1 MNLSSAPLAVLRVPY
16 MIVRLPLQLIEQQVM
31 SRLSEEAPVRLVYER
46 TLGALDGA
54 VGSVLGDRRAVQ
66 RGAALTERS
75 DALARAAELDEQAT
89 QKREAA
95 DAELQGKQKKARED
109 QVAAQR
115 DKQRKTEQARKDE
128 ERRKRQAAQQ
138 ATRRAATAKKQAD
151 EQAAKRKQDA
161 EAAKR
166 AEQVKINAR
175 EQEAAA
181 PATAELKDATAMKTA
196 ATEQRS
202 DADRVENLAQAEK
215 DKRQSTAR

>member
-16 MIVRLPLQLIEQQVM
+16 MIVRLPLQLIEQQVL
-31 SRLSEEAPVRLVYER
+31 SRLSEEAPARLVYER

-54 VGSVLGDRRAVQ
+54 VGSVLGDRGVAK

-89 QKREAA
+89 QKRAAA
-95 DAELQGKQKKARED
+95 DAELQGRQNKARED

-115 DKQRKTEQARKDE
+115 DKQRKTEQARKE
-128 ERRKRQAAQQ
+128 AEQRKRQAAQQ
-138 ATRRAATAKKQAD
+138 ATRRAAAAKKQAD
-151 EQAAKRKQDA
+151 ELAAKREHDA

-166 AEQVKINAR
+166 AEQAKINAR
-175 EQEAAA
+175 EQEVAA
-181 PATAELKDATAMKTA
+181 PATAELKDATAKKTA

-215 DKRQSTAR
+215 DERQNAAR